1 MISRL
6 SLLVQTVIVVPE
18 ASPDPRS
25 ITLLNVMLNDVQVG
39 TIVRTPGDFNAFSFE
54 DSYRA
59 TGGVPVVSLSFRAA
73 GGGLRKDPKPVA
85 RALPAFFANLLPEDK
100 LREAMEKHHAG
111 SVRAGN
117 DFDLLVALGADLPGA
132 VRVVPSDGTVALP
145 DDMRVPKPK
154 ARFSL
159 AGVQMKLSVINNT
172 GKGGG
177 LTLPLGDE
185 EGSYIAKFPSTSF
198 PGVSENEYAN
208 LALAEAIG
216 MEVPERELVE
226 QSEFEGIPKEFE
238 TLSDGKVL
246 LVKRFDRGSN
256 GQRIHIE
263 DFAQVFGVYP
273 SRKYEGAAY
282 HDIAAAL
289 NVAVSSDAAL
299 EFVRRLAL
307 AAITGNGDMH
317 LKNWSLIY
325 HGVGDKP
332 ELAPVY
338 DVLSTIPYMPA
349 DSMALSFAG
358 ERPFKALNA
367 PRWKAFANRARLPEG
382 AVLKAVVETAERVN
396 ELWWS
401 LPERKVVPTKVIER
415 IDAHVRLMTPIL
427 ENVQT
432 DANLTEQ

>member
-1 MISRL
+1 MTISTIFRH
-6 SLLVQTVIVVPE
+6 SLPIQTVTIMTE
-18 ASPDPRS
+18 AFPNPRS
-25 ITLLNVMLNDVQVG
+25 ISSLDVLLNDVKVG
-39 TIVRTPGDFNAFSFE
+39 TIIRTPGDFNAFTFE
-54 DSYRA
+54 DNYRA
-59 TGGVPVVSLSFRAA
+59 TGGFPVLSLSFRAA
-73 GGGLRKDPKPVA
+73 TGGLRKDPKPVA

-100 LREAMEKHHAG
+100 LRDAMEKHHAG

-117 DFDLLVALGADLPGA
+117 DFDLLVALGSDLPGA
-132 VRVVPSDGTVALP
+132 VQVLPSDGTVTRLADRP
-145 DDMRVPKPK
+145 VPKPK

-159 AGVQMKLSVINNT
+159 AGVQMKLSVIKNM

-185 EGSYIAKFPSTSF
+185 QGSYIAKFPSTSF
-198 PGVSENEYAN
+198 PGVSENEYAS
-208 LALAEAIG
+208 LALADAIG

-226 QSEFEGIPKEFE
+226 QSEFEGVPEEFE
-238 TLSDGKVL
+238 TLLDGKVL
-246 LVKRFDRGSN
+246 LVKRFDRGP
-256 GQRIHIE
+256 GGERIHIA

-289 NVAVSSDAAL
+289 NVAVSSAAAL

-325 HGVGDKP
+325 HKAGDKP
-332 ELAPVY
+332 QLAPVY
-338 DVLSTIPYMPA
+338 DVLSTIPYIPA
-349 DSMALSFAG
+349 DVMALSLAG
-358 ERPFKALNA
+358 ERALKAMNVQ
-367 PRWKAFANRARLPEG
+367 RWKAFANRGRLPEA
-382 AVLKAVVETAERVN
+382 AVLRAVVDTVERVN

-401 LPERKVVPTKVIER
+401 LPERKVVPAKVLER

-427 ENVQT
+427 GT
-432 DANLTEQ
+432 CAD

>member
-1 MISRL
+1 M
-6 SLLVQTVIVVPE
+6 VMPMPE
-18 ASPDPRS
+18 AYLDPRS
-25 ITLLNVMLNDVQVG
+25 ISSLEVLLNDLKVG

-54 DSYRA
+54 ESYRA
-59 TGGVPVVSLSFRAA
+59 AGGLPVLSLSFRAVT
-73 GGGLRKDPKPVA
+73 GGLRKDPKPVA

-117 DFDLLVALGADLPGA
+117 DFDLLIALGSDLPGA
-132 VRVVPSDGTVALP
+132 VRIVPSKGAAPPLEDSS
-145 DDMRVPKPK
+145 RPKPK

-159 AGVQMKLSVINNT
+159 AGVQMKLSVIKNT

-185 EGSYIAKFPSTSF
+185 QGSYIAKFPSTSF

-216 MEVPERELVE
+216 MDVPERELVE
-226 QSEFEGIPKEFE
+226 QSEFESIPEEFK
-238 TLSDGKVL
+238 TLFDGKVL
-246 LVKRFDRGSN
+246 LVKRFDRSAGAE
-256 GQRIHIE
+256 RIHIE

-289 NVAVSSDAAL
+289 GVAVSSAAAL

-307 AAITGNGDMH
+307 AAVTGNGDMH

-325 HGVGDKP
+325 RGAGDKP

-338 DVLSTIPYMPA
+338 DVLSTIPYIPA
-349 DSMALSFAG
+349 DAMALSLAG
-358 ERPFKALNA
+358 ERSFKAMNVR
-367 PRWKAFANRARLPEG
+367 RWKAFANRARLPEA
-382 AVLKAVVETAERVN
+382 AVLKAVTETVERVN
-396 ELWWS
+396 QTWWS
-401 LPERKVVPTKVIER
+401 LPERGVVPIKVLER
-415 IDAHVRLMTPIL
+415 IDAHVKMMTPIL
-427 ENVQT
+427 GT
-432 DANLTEQ
+432 HAH

>member
-1 MISRL
+1 M
-6 SLLVQTVIVVPE
+6 PE
-18 ASPDPRS
+18 SSSDPRS
-25 ITLLNVMLNDVQVG
+25 ISSLDVLLNDMKVG
-39 TIVRTPGDFNAFSFE
+39 TIVRTPGEFNAFSFE

-59 TGGVPVVSLSFRAA
+59 TGGFPVLSLSFRAA
-73 GGGLRKDPKPVA
+73 TGGLRKDPKPVA

-117 DFDLLVALGADLPGA
+117 DFDLLVALGSDLPGA
-132 VRVVPSDGTVALP
+132 VRVVPSDRTIASL
-145 DDMRVPKPK
+145 DDRSFPKPK

-159 AGVQMKLSVINNT
+159 AGVQMKLSVIKNT

-177 LTLPLGDE
+177 LTLPIGDE
-185 EGSYIAKFPSTSF
+185 QGAYIAKFPSTSF

-238 TLSDGKVL
+238 TLSDGRVL
-246 LVKRFDRGSN
+246 LVKRFDRGAN
-256 GQRIHIE
+256 GERIHIE

-273 SRKYEGAAY
+273 SRKYVGAAY

-325 HGVGDKP
+325 RGAGDKP
-332 ELAPVY
+332 AFAPVY
-338 DVLSTIPYMPA
+338 DVLSTIPYIPA
-349 DSMALSFAG
+349 DAMALSLAG
-358 ERPFKALNA
+358 ERSFKALNA
-367 PRWKAFANRARLPEG
+367 QRWKAFANRARLPEA
-382 AVLKAVVETAERVN
+382 AVLKTVVDTIERVN
-396 ELWWS
+396 EVWWS
-401 LPERKVVPTKVIER
+401 LPERSVVPEKVLER
-415 IDAHVRLMTPIL
+415 VDAHVRLMTPIL
-427 ENVQT
+427 GPC
-432 DANLTEQ
+432 A

>member
-1 MISRL
+1 MS
-6 SLLVQTVIVVPE
+6 E
-18 ASPDPRS
+18 ASSDPRS
-25 ITLLNVMLNDVQVG
+25 ISSLDVLLNDVRVG
-39 TIVRTPGDFNAFSFE
+39 TIIRTPGDFNAFSFE
-54 DSYRA
+54 DGYRD
-59 TGGVPVVSLSFRAA
+59 TGGFPVLSLSFRAA
-73 GGGLRKDPKPVA
+73 TGGLRKDPKPVA

-117 DFDLLVALGADLPGA
+117 DFDLLVALGSDLPGA
-132 VRVVPSDGTVALP
+132 VRVLPSDGTVARLDDLP
-145 DDMRVPKPK
+145 VPKPK

-159 AGVQMKLSVINNT
+159 AGVQMKLSVIKNT

-177 LTLPLGDE
+177 LTLPLGDDQ
-185 EGSYIAKFPSTSF
+185 GSYIAKFPSTSF

-216 MEVPERELVE
+216 MDVPERELVE

-246 LVKRFDRGSN
+246 LVKRFDRGAN
-256 GQRIHIE
+256 GKRIHIE

-289 NVAVSSDAAL
+289 NVAVSSATAL

-317 LKNWSLIY
+317 LKNWSVIY
-325 HGVGDKP
+325 WDKGDKP
-332 ELAPVY
+332 KLSPVY
-338 DVLSTIPYMPA
+338 DVLSTIPYIPA
-349 DSMALSFAG
+349 DAMALSLAG
-358 ERPFKALNA
+358 ERSFKALNVQ
-367 PRWKAFANRARLPEG
+367 RWKAFANRARLPEA
-382 AVLKAVVETAERVN
+382 AVLQAAAETAERVN
-396 ELWWS
+396 QAWWS
-401 LPERKVVPTKVIER
+401 LPEREVVSPRVLER
-415 IDAHVRLMTPIL
+415 IDAHVKMMTPIIGMR
-427 ENVQT
+427 T
-432 DANLTEQ
+432 D

>member
-1 MISRL
+1 MS
-6 SLLVQTVIVVPE
+6 E
-18 ASPDPRS
+18 ASSDPKS
-25 ITLLNVMLNDVQVG
+25 ISSLDVLLNDVKVG
-39 TIVRTPGDFNAFSFE
+39 TIVRTPGDFNAFSFAE
-54 DSYRA
+54 SYRE
-59 TGGVPVVSLSFRAA
+59 TGGFPVLSLSFRAA
-73 GGGLRKDPKPVA
+73 TGGLRKDPKPVA

-117 DFDLLVALGADLPGA
+117 DFDLLVALGSDLPGA
-132 VRVVPSDGTVALP
+132 VRVVPSDGTVMRLDNLP
-145 DDMRVPKPK
+145 ASKPK

-159 AGVQMKLSVINNT
+159 AGVQMKLSVIKNT

-177 LTLPLGDE
+177 LTLPLGDDQ
-185 EGSYIAKFPSTSF
+185 GSYIAKFPSTSF

-238 TLSDGKVL
+238 TLSAGKVL
-246 LVKRFDRGSN
+246 LVKRFDRGAN
-256 GQRIHIE
+256 GERIHIE

-289 NVAVSSDAAL
+289 NVAVSSTAAL

-307 AAITGNGDMH
+307 AATTGNGDMH

-325 HGVGDKP
+325 RETGDKP
-332 ELAPVY
+332 QLAPVY
-338 DVLSTIPYMPA
+338 DVLSTVPYIPA
-349 DSMALSFAG
+349 DAMALSLAG
-358 ERPFKALNA
+358 ERHFKALNVQ
-367 PRWKAFANRARLPEG
+367 RWKAFSNRARLPEAAVLG
-382 AVLKAVVETAERVN
+382 AVVDTVELVN
-396 ELWWS
+396 QLWWS
-401 LPERKVVPTKVIER
+401 LPDRKVVPAKVLER
-415 IDAHVRLMTPIL
+415 IDTHVRLMTPIL
-427 ENVQT
+427 GT
-432 DANLTEQ
+432 CAD

>member
-1 MISRL
+1 MSEV
-6 SLLVQTVIVVPE
+6 S
-18 ASPDPRS
+18 SDPRS
-25 ITLLNVMLNDVQVG
+25 ISSLDVLLNDVKVG
-39 TIVRTPGDFNAFSFE
+39 TIVRTPGDFNAFNFE
-54 DSYRA
+54 ESYRA
-59 TGGVPVVSLSFRAA
+59 TGGYPVLSLSFRAA
-73 GGGLRKDPKPVA
+73 AGGLRKDPKPVA

-117 DFDLLVALGADLPGA
+117 DFDLLVALGSDLPGA
-132 VRVVPSDGTVALP
+132 VRVVPSDRTIACLDNLP
-145 DDMRVPKPK
+145 AAKPK

-159 AGVQMKLSVINNT
+159 AGVQMKLSVIKNT

-177 LTLPLGDE
+177 LTVPLGDE
-185 EGSYIAKFPSTSF
+185 QGAYIAKFPSTSF

-246 LVKRFDRGSN
+246 LVKRFDRGAN
-256 GQRIHIE
+256 GERIHIE
-263 DFAQVFGVYP
+263 DFAQVFGIYP

-289 NVAVSSDAAL
+289 NVAVSSAAVL

-325 HGVGDKP
+325 RGVGDKP
-332 ELAPVY
+332 KLAPVY
-338 DVLSTIPYMPA
+338 DVLSTIPYIPA
-349 DSMALSFAG
+349 DAMALSLAG
-358 ERPFKALNA
+358 ERPFKAMSVQ
-367 PRWKAFANRARLPEG
+367 RWKAFANRARLPEA
-382 AVLKAVVETAERVN
+382 AVLKAVVDTVERVN
-396 ELWWS
+396 EVWWS
-401 LPERKVVPTKVIER
+401 LPERRIVPAKVLER

-427 ENVQT
+427 GTCAE
-432 DANLTEQ
+432 